1 MNSKNKKSISKWIF
15 LILVLA
21 LVVSVVINMFFIK
34 RKEKPVILSE
44 NIEQQVKKIAE
55 VSTIKYNYT
64 DVVSYENSKQFS
76 GLDIPFTN
84 KRFIVKYNGYI
95 KAGVDFEDIK
105 IKVEGNN
112 VEVIMPKAKI
122 LDNVIIEEDVAF
134 FDEKNGLFNKLN
146 YDELY
151 DVLVVEKEKT
161 QKEVISE
168 GILEEAEENAED
180 LIKILLEDLGVENV
194 KIISK

>member
-151 DVLVVEKEKT
+151 DVLIVEKEKT

>member
-64 DVVSYENSKQFS
+64 DVVSYENSKQFN

>member
-1 MNSKNKKSISKWIF
+1 MNRKNKKSISKWIF

-112 VEVIMPKAKI
+112 VEVIMRKAKI

>member
-122 LDNVIIEEDVAF
+122 LDNVIIEEDVA
-134 FDEKNGLFNKLN
+134 
-146 YDELY
+146 
-151 DVLVVEKEKT
+151 
-161 QKEVISE
+161 
-168 GILEEAEENAED
+168 
-180 LIKILLEDLGVENV
+180 
-194 KIISK
+194 

>member
-1 MNSKNKKSISKWIF
+1 MNNKNKKSISKWIF

-21 LVVSVVINMFFIK
+21 LIASVVINMFFIK

-55 VSTIKYNYT
+55 VATVKYNYT

-95 KAGVDFEDIK
+95 KAGVDFDDIK
-105 IKVEGNN
+105 IKVEGND

-146 YDELY
+146 YEELY

-161 QKEVISE
+161 QKQVIDE
-168 GILEEAEENAED
+168 GIFEEAEENAQD

>member
-1 MNSKNKKSISKWIF
+1 MNRKNKKSISKWIF